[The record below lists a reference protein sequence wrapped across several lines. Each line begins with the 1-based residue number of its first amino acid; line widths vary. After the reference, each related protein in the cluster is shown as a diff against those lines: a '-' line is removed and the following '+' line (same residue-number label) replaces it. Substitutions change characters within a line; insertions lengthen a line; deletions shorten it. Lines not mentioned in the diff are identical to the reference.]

1 MRIRGG
7 EWTTSFK
14 THSIVSF
21 RTLLRCRVSERQVW
35 IAVLWSLGLM
45 SGCGTEPTRNEPRLW
60 KNDAN
65 HWYTVGLTGHDF
77 TWHVCYP
84 GPDGELGT
92 EDDIR
97 ARRDVHLP
105 ENTKVRLRL
114 TSDDYLYTLSLPHW
128 NLKEIAVPD
137 LVFQLEF
144 QTDRFGRFDIRG
156 DQMCGYA
163 HADLLSQLV
172 VQPHDQYDSWLEDR
186 QRATLERGDIEHESP
201 R

>member
-1 MRIRGG
+1 M
-7 EWTTSFK
+7 
-14 THSIVSF
+14 
-21 RTLLRCRVSERQVW
+21 
-35 IAVLWSLGLM
+35 A
-45 SGCGTEPTRNEPRLW
+45 
-60 KNDAN
+60 
-65 HWYTVGLTGHDF
+65 HW
-77 TWHVCYP
+77 
-84 GPDGELGT
+84 GP

-114 TSDDYLYTLSLPHW
+114 TSDDYLYTLSLPDW

-144 QTDRFGRFDIRG
+144 QTDRFGRFDLRG

-163 HADLLSQLV
+163 HADLLGQLV
-172 VQPHDQYDSWLEDR
+172 VQPHDQYDSWLADG
-186 QRATLERGDIEHESP
+186 QRATLERGDIEHESS